1 MFTID
6 DLLKL
11 LHEEHCV
18 DFLHVEAR
26 QSLEEILARSENLPY
41 ALSPSAQETIKKQY
55 VDRMVLPYAHTL
67 AVKIMEAVRAYDY
80 AEGLSL
86 RGDHPEVLHKAAA
99 DVSRA
104 LGPEA
109 GERLRTECPLLCEC
123 TAPMRQNFID
133 SQVEMLRKI
142 GAFQSRI
149 EETLFGGRHF
159 TRLLDF
165 SGDSGD
171 MHRHGRAVRK
181 VVTDAGTF
189 FYKPHDCR
197 SDQLFAELVEG
208 WFSDCTVAIK
218 VVCGPDCGFAEE
230 MKPAPLPKG
239 STPADYFRNFGML
252 TALFHGIGARDMHQ
266 ENIMACGV
274 YPAAVD
280 LETIFWPSEIA
291 KRETGEQRWEYATET
306 ERAAKNSVLG
316 TAVFPNWVHK
326 TGMHSALHMTGDGIY
341 CLPVM
346 DGTAYPVTGNERA
359 FVEGFRVGYKRLLEH
374 RDEILRMVE
383 RYHAIPIRYVKHNT
397 SYYYVVRR
405 YLLMNDCMKDRERR
419 RQVLDMLK
427 APYTQKGHTAPESI
441 IRYEQSCLQQGDIP
455 YYCVRADGY
464 ALCGEFLTDPVEEDY
479 FSKSP
484 LDHFRERLNSLNP
497 EELSFEE
504 QWILALLRHVPL
516 AVEARPAIHP
526 GDFEPLSEKS
536 CSAIAEEILG
546 AILKDRVTGPDGTP
560 VWHSITQMIEAKENC
575 GTISHSAYAALYCS
589 ALWKLDSFAPLRP
602 ELQEVIKG
610 FLDHMRDTLANWR
623 RESPRLLKNKRMLD
637 GLRGLGVLCG
647 TLNALARCGF
657 SEAGELLN
665 RLLGLMDSGA
675 IYQNDEKNRCEAGIL
690 LALTMLDPEQIPER
704 DTWKRCIRGFA
715 ETALEKA
722 PSGRIDDNAVYA
734 LAMERTYAITGEAKY
749 LNAAKAGWKRMRDA
763 FIPKYGWHDTYS
775 DDNWMSPM
783 GKNTAWIGSLAMLAG
798 SDGAPVARLALD
810 ALKET
815 RDLLPVD
822 SLTEGNAMTAL
833 FLLRAS
839 DVLGEPE
846 LCTAAGRILAA
857 MASCRRAEGVFHV
870 TPAGIKSC
878 FDVDLLCGTLGIGCV
893 MVGYLKMMAGVSLP
907 ETTARKTERFP
918 DHA

>member
-11 LHEEHCV
+11 FHEEHCA
-18 DFLHVEAR
+18 DFLHEEAR
-26 QSLEEILARSENLPY
+26 QSLEEILAQSEGLPY
-41 ALSPSAQETIKKQY
+41 ALSPSAQNTIKKQY
-55 VDRMVLPYAHTL
+55 VDRMILPYAHTL
-67 AVKIMEAVRAYDY
+67 AVKIMDAVRPYDF

-86 RGDHPEVLHKAAA
+86 RGDHPEALHRAAA

-104 LGPEA
+104 LGPKA
-109 GERLRTECPLLCEC
+109 GERLRTEFPLLGEC
-123 TAPMRQNFID
+123 TMPMRQNFID
-133 SQVEMLRKI
+133 SQVEMLRNI
-142 GAFQSRI
+142 GLYQSRI

-159 TRLLDF
+159 TRILDF

-171 MHRHGRAVRK
+171 MHRHGRVVRK

-189 FYKPHDCR
+189 YYKPHDCR
-197 SDQLFAELVEG
+197 SDRLFAELVEG

-239 STPADYFRNFGML
+239 ATPADYFRNFGML

-280 LETIFWPSEIA
+280 LETIFWPSEVA
-291 KRETGEQRWEYATET
+291 RTETGKQSRKYVTET
-306 ERAAKNSVLG
+306 ERAMKDNVLG
-316 TAVFPNWVHK
+316 TAVFPSWVHK
-326 TGMHSALHMTGDGIY
+326 AGMHSALHMTGDGIY

-346 DGTAYPVTGNERA
+346 DGTAYPVTGYEQA
-359 FVEGFRVGYKRLLEH
+359 FVEGFRTGYMRLLEH

-383 RYHAIPIRYVKHNT
+383 SYHAIPIRYVKHNT
-397 SYYYVVRR
+397 SYYYVVRQHF
-405 YLLMNDCMKDRERR
+405 LKNDCMKDRGRR
-419 RQVLDMLK
+419 QQVLDMLK
-427 APYTQKGHTAPESI
+427 APYTQRGYTAPESI
-441 IRYEQSCLQQGDIP
+441 IRYEQDCLRQGDIP

-464 ALCGEFLTDPVEEDY
+464 ALCGEFLTDPVEEDF

-484 LDHFRERLNSLNP
+484 FDHLRERLNSLSP

-504 QWILALLRHVPL
+504 QWIFALLRHVPL
-516 AVEARPAIHP
+516 AVEARPAIRP
-526 GDFEPLSEKS
+526 ADCEPLSEES
-536 CSAIAEEILG
+536 CLTIAADILEEL
-546 AILKDRVTGPDGTP
+546 LKDRITGPDGTA
-560 VWHSITQMIEAKENC
+560 VWHSITQMIESKENC
-575 GTISHSAYAALYCS
+575 GTVSHMAYAALYCS
-589 ALWKLDSFAPLRP
+589 ALWDIDSLAPLCP
-602 ELQEVIKG
+602 ELHEVMKS
-610 FLDHMRDTLANWR
+610 FLDLMWDTLANWR
-623 RESPRLLKNKRMLD
+623 RENPRLLKNKQMLD

-657 SEAGELLN
+657 SEARGLLSE
-665 RLLGLMDSGA
+665 LLGLMVSDA
-675 IYQNDEKNRCEAGIL
+675 VYQNDVKNRCEAGIL
-690 LALTMLDPEQIPER
+690 LALTMLDPEQISQR

-715 ETALEKA
+715 ETALAKGPCE
-722 PSGRIDDNAVYA
+722 RIDDDAVYA
-734 LAMERTYAITGEAKY
+734 LAMEKAHAVTGEAKY
-749 LNAAKAGWKRMRDA
+749 LNAAKAGWKRVRDA
-763 FIPKYGWHDTYS
+763 FIPKYGWHDTYA
-775 DDNWMSPM
+775 DNNWMSPM
-783 GKNTAWIGSLAMLAG
+783 GNNTAWIGNLALQAG
-798 SDGAPVARLALD
+798 DDGVPVARLALE
-810 ALKET
+810 ALDRT

-839 DVLGEPE
+839 EVLGKPK
-846 LCTAAGRILAA
+846 LCTTAGRVLGA

-893 MVGYLKMMAGVSLP
+893 MIEYLKKR
-907 ETTARKTERFP
+907 EARP
-918 DHA
+918 